1 MNRCRCTCQTN
12 IAMNTC
18 FWNLD
23 AVSVLCT
30 LVCKMSTS
38 RLYVFTSYYFR
49 CGHAIASQGLSHLIQ
64 YLTSCLALRSG
75 IGCNIF
81 FSNNVRHRRQIPHC
95 KLKKQMCKLGLSQ
108 SFAYML
114 HSPPTFSV
122 SLWLISLQHYT
133 GVLYRKLCLVHE
145 VYVVR
150 NMQRHE
156 HNVCIQILHLSSL
169 LERLV
174 TFALLG
180 HVTMISPTSIK

>member
-38 RLYVFTSYYFR
+38 RLYVVTSYYCCCVSCYRQLGPF
-49 CGHAIASQGLSHLIQ
+49 ASHTIFDIMFSAQVRYRMQ
-64 YLTSCLALRSG
+64 Y
-75 IGCNIF
+75 IY

-156 HNVCIQILHLSSL
+156 HNVCIQILH
-169 LERLV
+169 
-174 TFALLG
+174 
-180 HVTMISPTSIK
+180 